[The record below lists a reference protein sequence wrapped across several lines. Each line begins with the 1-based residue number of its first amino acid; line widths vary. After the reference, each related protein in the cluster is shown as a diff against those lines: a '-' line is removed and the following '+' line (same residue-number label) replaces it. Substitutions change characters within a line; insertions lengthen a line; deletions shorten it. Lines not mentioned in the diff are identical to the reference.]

1 MPKVKKLHRT
11 SKNALE
17 HSLSINHTCRRR
29 NGLSHKEN
37 LPLTFSNPKQSF
49 SALNMRQ
56 GQTFSYGDFE
66 QKGNSNGTQGFY
78 RIDCYIWL
86 L

>member
-1 MPKVKKLHRT
+1 MLLNIPFLLTTHVVVEMAYPTKK
-11 SKNALE
+11 
-17 HSLSINHTCRRR
+17 
-29 NGLSHKEN
+29 N

-78 RIDCYIWL
+78 RIDCYI
-86 L
+86 